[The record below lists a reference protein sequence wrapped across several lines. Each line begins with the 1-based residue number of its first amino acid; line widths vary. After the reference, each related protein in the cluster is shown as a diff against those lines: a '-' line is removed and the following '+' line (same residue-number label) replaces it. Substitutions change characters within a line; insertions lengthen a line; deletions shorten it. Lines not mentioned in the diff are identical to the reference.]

1 MDVAAV
7 QSQLIERINS
17 GVLVVDQNC
26 CLLYFNRFMESHS
39 LLQASEVIGKTL
51 FDIFP
56 DAPQRWLQRK
66 IQSVF
71 MLNTPAFSSWEQRQF
86 VFKMRHARP
95 VTTSSEYM
103 AQNITFIPICS
114 DGQSEPDKV
123 GIIVEDM
130 TDVFFYQQKLK
141 DTLKELEEVSRTDGL
156 TKVSNR
162 RYWEERFRIEFETAQ
177 RYEHDLSLIMFD
189 LDKFKRINDEYGH
202 QAGDLVL
209 VKATE
214 LVQQI
219 LRKGDLLGRYG
230 GEEFGIILPNTAEK
244 GAFEL
249 AERIRSQFSLL
260 TMQHDN
266 RSINATMSMGI
277 CQFDSRFT
285 RFEDMVTR
293 ADLALYQ
300 SKREGRNQVT
310 IYQA

>member
-7 QSQLIERINS
+7 QSLLIERINS
-17 GVLVVDQNC
+17 GVLVVDEEC
-26 CLLYFNRFMESHS
+26 RLVYFNRFMESHS
-39 LLQASEVIGKTL
+39 LLSASEVIGKNL

-56 DAPQRWLQRK
+56 DAPKRWLQRK

-103 AQNITFIPICS
+103 AQNITFIPIC
-114 DGQSEPDKV
+114 DKGTTEPDKV
-123 GIIVEDM
+123 GIIVDDV
-130 TDVFFYQQKLK
+130 TDVFFYQEKLK
-141 DTLKELEEVSRTDGL
+141 DTLTELEHVSRTDGL

-162 RYWEERFRIEFETAQ
+162 RYWEERFRVEFSTAQ
-177 RYEHDLSLIMFD
+177 RHDHALSLIMFD
-189 LDKFKRINDEYGH
+189 LDKFKLINDQYGH

-209 VKATE
+209 VEAAN
-214 LVQQI
+214 LVENL

-230 GEEFGIILPNTAEK
+230 GEEFGIILPNTNAQ
-244 GAFEL
+244 GAAEL
-249 AERIRSQFSLL
+249 AERIRRQFSLL
-260 TMQHDN
+260 KMQYEKHTI
-266 RSINATMSMGI
+266 SATMSVGI
-277 CQFDSRFT
+277 CECDSRFT